1 MNQADPC
8 ITKSFLLHT
17 YSNEDLSY
25 RNYYKE
31 MSFVPCLTNGTFGQD
46 IEAQTYQTKT
56 KKNCR
61 KGRDSKSSNCIF
73 SNSPLAA
80 CYIMS
85 TWT

>member
-17 YSNEDLSY
+17 YCKEDLSY

-31 MSFVPCLTNGTFGQD
+31 MSLVPCLTNGTSGQD

-56 KKNCR
+56 KKKFVEKEEIQNLQ
-61 KGRDSKSSNCIF
+61 IAYLVI
-73 SNSPLAA
+73 PL
-80 CYIMS
+80 
-85 TWT
+85 